1 MPKMIFTE
9 KTVRTIKT
17 PLPKRQV
24 VYTEKLT
31 RGVSL
36 LLIASYGGSKSWRVQ
51 LYEDA
56 GARTYALGDG
66 GSGQWPNMP
75 VAKAREKAK
84 AFFEDPEREIAKVET
99 GSFKEV
105 AEGWVKR
112 HVEKNGL
119 RSKEEIKR
127 RLNKYVYPEWKK
139 KKFREIKRSDV
150 TKLLD
155 KVEDD
160 HGATQADRVL
170 ADVSAICNWFASR
183 NDDYNSPVVRGMRRT
198 KPSERKRKRI
208 LNDEEIRNLF
218 KACDAMPVYGAMLKV
233 ALLTGQ
239 RIGKVNKMQWKHVKD
254 GVWAI
259 ETEDRE
265 KTNAEG
271 LKLPEMVVAILE
283 AQVKVKGNPFVFP
296 AATGKGPF
304 NSFSQ
309 RKEELDAVLPKEMP
323 HWIIHDLRRTAKSL
337 MSRAR
342 VDSQISERVLGH
354 AIAGVEG
361 VYDRH
366 EYTDEKTEALNQ
378 LAKLVELILS
388 PAEGGN
394 VVALKQKTA

>member
-183 NDDYNSPVVRGMRRT
+183 NDDYNSPVV
-198 KPSERKRKRI
+198 
-208 LNDEEIRNLF
+208 
-218 KACDAMPVYGAMLKV
+218 GAMLKV